1 MPNPLDYPFVVL
13 IITLC
18 SFWSSALIGAWC
30 HGKTQRPAEGNRE
43 DFKFALGST
52 LTLLGLIIG
61 FTFSMAVSRYEQRK
75 NYEEE
80 EANAIG
86 TEYVRA
92 DLLPPADAAKVR
104 SLLKSYLDQRILKY
118 RTRDDWKVRQIDS
131 QTARLQAEMWS
142 AVVAP
147 ASAQASPVAALLV
160 VSGMNDVL
168 NSQGYTQ
175 AAWWNRIPIAAWIL
189 LVMISIFCN
198 LLEGYSALGRSK
210 LVLLILPLAL
220 SVSLFLIADIDSP
233 HAGVIRVQPQNLQ
246 SLAESLSSREER

>member
-1 MPNPLDYPFVVL
+1 MVFL
-13 IITLC
+13 IALC
-18 SFWSSALIGAWC
+18 LFWSSALIGAWY
-30 HGKTQRPAEGNRE
+30 HRKTRRPAEGDRE
-43 DFKFALGST
+43 DFRFVLGST

-80 EANAIG
+80 ETNAIG

-92 DLLPPADAAKVR
+92 DLLPPADAPKVR
-104 SLLKSYLDQRILKY
+104 SLLKTYLEQRVLRY
-118 RTRDDWKVRQIDS
+118 ETRDRKKLQQIDF

-147 ASAQASPVAALLV
+147 ASMQPSPVTALV

-189 LVMISIFCN
+189 LVLISIFCN
-198 LLEGYSALGRSK
+198 LLEGYSAHEKSGL
-210 LVLLILPLAL
+210 LLLILPLAL
-220 SVSLFLIADIDSP
+220 SISLFLIADIDSP
-233 HAGVIRVQPQNLQ
+233 HAGVIRVRPENLQ
-246 SLAESLSSREER
+246 NLAESLYSQ